1 MRDSV
6 RVGECL
12 RKALRIASQC
22 MDDLVQISLFNHIL
36 NENLYFYER
45 GCTDVS
51 LSLSVVLHQETFAF
65 VDKIGRGQQID

>member
-1 MRDSV
+1 MHDSV
-6 RVGECL
+6 RVTECL
-12 RKALRIASQC
+12 RKALRIASQV

-51 LSLSVVLHQETFAF
+51 IFFLLQAVHISFL
-65 VDKIGRGQQID
+65 D

>member
-45 GCTDVS
+45 GCTEVS
-51 LSLSVVLHQETFAF
+51 FF
-65 VDKIGRGQQID
+65 VT